1 MQYKDYY
8 KVLGVSPSASE
19 EEIKQQF
26 KKLAVKYH
34 PDANPGDEK
43 AEARFK
49 EISEAKEIL
58 LDSDNRQQYDAL
70 RARMHAFQG
79 SGRSGAH
86 TGGHSQG
93 GEVSSLFASFLEEVL
108 GRGKGPRRG
117 RNQKA
122 NIKIT
127 LNEAYH
133 GLTDVLSY
141 EGKKLR
147 LKVAPGIKDGQ
158 VLRLRGQGGKGKN
171 GGKDGDLYLTIK
183 IKPQTRFEVKEE
195 DLYAPLTV
203 DLYDAV
209 LGRKVQI
216 NTMKGKMKITI
227 PAGTQHGE
235 RLKLKGLG
243 MPVYGQSGTFGDMYV
258 TIKVKLPKRLSKQE
272 KALFEQLAEL
282 NQGE

>member
-34 PDANPGDEK
+34 PDANPGDQK
-43 AEARFK
+43 AEDRFK

-58 LDSDNRQQYDAL
+58 LDSENRQKYDAL

-79 SGRSGAH
+79 AGRPQSGNS
-86 TGGHSQG
+86 HSTT
-93 GEVSSLFASFLEEVL
+93 GEVSSLFASFIEDVL

-127 LNEAYH
+127 LDEAYH
-133 GLTDVLSY
+133 GLTDVLTY

-158 VLRLRGQGGKGKN
+158 VLRLRGQGAKGKN

-203 DLYDAV
+203 GLYDAV
-209 LGRKVQI
+209 LGRKVQV
-216 NTMKGKMKITI
+216 NTMRGKMKINI
-227 PAGTQHGE
+227 PPGTQHGE
-235 RLKLKGLG
+235 KLKLKGLG
-243 MPVYGQSGTFGDMYV
+243 MPIYGQVESYGDMYV
-258 TIKVKLPKRLSKQE
+258 TIKVALPKKLSKQE
-272 KALFEQLAEL
+272 RSLFEQLADL
-282 NQGE
+282 NS